1 MIDKG
6 RKMLVNNFL
15 EESAQRFPEKPAAW
29 YRDQWI
35 TFGELEAMANKIGN
49 LLKDEG
55 IRRGDRVALLYENSF
70 HYIAAYYGILKAGA
84 VTVALNTDTT
94 ADALAY
100 TLNHSGARAIIT
112 NQKYSRHLLPA
123 LPRIPDL
130 EHVVIQQDDLSK
142 YHEIG
147 HIHPVRLED
156 VLQQGKGTP
165 PNVRCIDIDLASIV
179 YTSGSTGDPKGVT
192 LNHLNIVANTRSI
205 VEYLQLTSE
214 DRIMVV
220 LPFYYIYGKSLLN
233 THFFTGGSVVLDN
246 RFSYPQVILET
257 MENTNVTGFS
267 GVPSTFMILLNK
279 SAIRSYTFD
288 SLRYI
293 TQAGGAM
300 APAVQ
305 KEVAEVF
312 HPAKVFIMYGAT
324 EASARLS
331 YLDPRMLQQKW
342 GSIGRGIP
350 NVDLFVADE
359 SGNRLPPNQP
369 GEIVARGANLM
380 VGYWRD
386 PEGTAQVMK
395 HGLYYTGDLGIED
408 EDGYFFVVGRSK
420 DIIKPGGLRV
430 SAKEIE
436 EALLELKDIHE
447 AAVIGVE
454 DPVLGEAVKACIVP
468 RENASLDQGQVEKF
482 LKRKL
487 PPYKQPKYY
496 RFLESLPKNESGKVL
511 KQVLKAQEKQN

>member
-1 MIDKG
+1 
-6 RKMLVNNFL
+6 MLVNNFL
-15 EESAQRFPEKPAAW
+15 EESCRRFPEKPAAW
-29 YRDQWI
+29 YKDQWI
-35 TFGELEAMANKIGN
+35 TFGQLERMANQIGN
-49 LLKDEG
+49 FLKEEG
-55 IRRGDRVALLYENSF
+55 IHRGDRVAILYENSF
-70 HYIAAYYGILKAGA
+70 DYIAAYYGILKAGA

-123 LPRIPDL
+123 LPRIPHL
-130 EHVVIQQDDLSK
+130 KWVVSQQEDLSK
-142 YHEIG
+142 YREIG
-147 HIHPVRLED
+147 HIVPVQLGD
-156 VLQQGKGTP
+156 IFAAGKDTP
-165 PNVRCIDIDLASIV
+165 PGVRCIDIDLASIV
-179 YTSGSTGDPKGVT
+179 YTSGSTGNPKGVT
-192 LNHLNIVANTRSI
+192 LNHLNIVTNTRSI
-205 VEYLQLTSE
+205 VEYLRLTSE
-214 DRIMVV
+214 DRVMVV

-233 THFFTGGSVVLDN
+233 THFFCGGSVVLDN

-257 MENTNVTGFS
+257 MKNTNVTGFS

-279 SAIRSYTFD
+279 SAIRDYTFD

-331 YLDPRMLQQKW
+331 YLEPDMLPSKW
-342 GSIGRGIP
+342 GSIGKGIP

-359 SGNRLPPNQP
+359 AGNRLPPHQP
-369 GEIVARGANLM
+369 GEIVARGANMM

-386 PEGTAQVMK
+386 PEGTDQVMK

-408 EDGYFFVVGRSK
+408 EEGYYFVVGRTK

-436 EALLELKDIHE
+436 EALLELKEIHE
-447 AAVIGVE
+447 VAVIGVE
-454 DPVLGEAVKACIVP
+454 DPVLGEAIKACIVP
-468 RENASLDQGQVEKF
+468 RENTELDREQVEKF

-511 KQVLKAQEKQN
+511 KQTLKAQEKQN

>member
-1 MIDKG
+1 
-6 RKMLVNNFL
+6 MLVNNFL
-15 EESAQRFPEKPAAW
+15 EKCAENHPDKPAAW
-29 YRDQWI
+29 YRDQWM
-35 TFGELEAMANKIGN
+35 TFGAIETMANKIAN
-49 LLKDEG
+49 FLKDEG
-55 IRRGDRVALLYENSF
+55 IRRGDRVAILYENSF

-100 TLNHSGARAIIT
+100 TLNHSGARAIVT

-123 LPRIPDL
+123 LPRIPEL
-130 EHVVIQQDDLSK
+130 TRVVIQQDDLSA
-142 YHEIG
+142 YNEIG
-147 HIHPVRLED
+147 RIHSVRLQD
-156 VLQQGKGTP
+156 VLENGKTGP
-165 PNVRCIDIDLASIV
+165 AGVRCIDIDLASIV
-179 YTSGSTGDPKGVT
+179 YTSGSTGNPKGVT
-192 LNHLNIVANTRSI
+192 LTHLNVITNTRSI
-205 VEYLQLTSE
+205 VEYLELTGR

-233 THFFTGGSVVLDN
+233 THYFAGGSVVLDN
-246 RFSYPQVILET
+246 RFSYPQVVLET
-257 MENTNVTGFS
+257 MKKTGVTGFS

-279 SAIRSYTFD
+279 SAIRNYSFD
-288 SLRYI
+288 TLRYV

-305 KEVAEVF
+305 KEVVDVF

-331 YLDPRMLQQKW
+331 YLKPDMLHKKW
-342 GSIGRGIP
+342 GSIGRAIP

-359 SGNRLPPNQP
+359 QGNRLPPNQP
-369 GEIVARGANLM
+369 GEIVARGANM
-380 VGYWRD
+380 MAGYWRD
-386 PEGTAQVMK
+386 PEGTQQVLK
-395 HGLYYTGDLGIED
+395 NGLYYTGDLGIED
-408 EDGYFFVVGRSK
+408 DDGYYFVVGRSK

-436 EALLELKDIHE
+436 EALLEMKEIHE
-447 AAVIGVE
+447 VAVIGVE
-454 DPVLGEAVKACIVP
+454 DDVLGEAIKACIVP
-468 RENASLDQGQVEKF
+468 REKARLEQEAVVKF
-482 LKRKL
+482 LKHKL

-496 RFLESLPKNESGKVL
+496 RFLDSLPKNESGKVL